1 LAEDVANFSTR
12 KSARRMAL
20 SGCAIILIGLCGAGA
35 IVLSFAP
42 VTWAGSELPFPRPAS
57 LEPNIS
63 FWVNVFTA
71 YTERDFVVLD
81 RDHIERIY
89 QVFALPGS
97 GSPTRDDI
105 DWVHAYLRAKY
116 TDMLTHLASGA
127 QPITWE
133 ERKVAAM
140 FKDEPPSAYLEAIDN
155 LRIQEGLQER
165 FRDGLL
171 RSRYY
176 TPTMERI
183 FRTFGLPP
191 ELVTLAAVE
200 SGFHC
205 GARSSAGAVGIW
217 QFTRSTGR
225 YFMRVSRG
233 HDDRLNP
240 VRETEAAARLLRSN
254 YKQLG
259 DWPLAITAYNY
270 GTAGMARA
278 AAANDND
285 YERIETSYKGPR
297 YGFAVRNYYPE
308 FLAALQ
314 VHRYE
319 DKYFPGIENQSVPR
333 PSDVVSVRARARTHK
348 TRHGSARL
356 QHTSSPLHS
365 HKISVHAV

>member
-1 LAEDVANFSTR
+1 MTEDLT
-12 KSARRMAL
+12 AL
-20 SGCAIILIGLCGAGA
+20 SGRRTALSACGVALISLCAAVA
-35 IVLSFAP
+35 IVQSFAP
-42 VTWAGSELPFPRPAS
+42 ITWAGSELPFPRPAS
-57 LEPNIS
+57 IEPNIS
-63 FWVNVFTA
+63 FWVKVFTE
-71 YTERDFVVLD
+71 YTARDFVVHD
-81 RDHIERIY
+81 RDQIGRVY
-89 QVFALPGS
+89 QVFTVPGS
-97 GSPTRDDI
+97 GLPTRDDI
-105 DWVHAYLRAKY
+105 DWAHAYLRAKY
-116 TDMLTHLASGA
+116 TDMFTRLASGA

-140 FKDEPPSAYLEAIDN
+140 FKGEPLSAYLEAIDN

-176 TPTMERI
+176 APTMERI

-191 ELVTLAAVE
+191 ELVTLATVE
-200 SGFHC
+200 SGFRC

-217 QFTRSTGR
+217 QFTRATAR
-225 YFMRVSRG
+225 HYMKVSRR

-240 VRETEAAARLLRSN
+240 VRETEAAAKLLRSN
-254 YKQLG
+254 YAQLG

-278 AAANDND
+278 AAANDHD
-285 YERIETSYKGPR
+285 YERIETSYKGSR

-319 DKYFPGIENQSVPR
+319 NAYFPGIENQSVPP
-333 PSDVVSVRARARTHK
+333 PSDLVAVHARARTHRS
-348 TRHGSARL
+348 RHGSGRL
-356 QHTSSPLHS
+356 QPISAPAYK
-365 HKISVHAV
+365 HKIVAHAA